1 MKGRGGPPAIGV
13 RSRSNVCM
21 YTVFVL
27 SVYVLYEMFTL
38 HAVCTQRV
46 RILYSDE
53 VERRLR
59 IASRNVRVTCMRRLA
74 VPPVCR
80 IQYSLT
86 YGV

>member
-1 MKGRGGPPAIGV
+1 MYVHRV
-13 RSRSNVCM
+13 DVERVCM
-21 YTVFVL
+21 YSTYAVRCA
-27 SVYVLYEMFTL
+27 LYEMFTL
-38 HAVCTQRV
+38 HTICTHKV

-59 IASRNVRVTCMRRLA
+59 ITSRNVRVTCMRRLA